1 MVLKSQSVLSLPESN
16 VNVKIT
22 TDANRIPLWFHFP
35 QMSGKEPRFFS
46 SADPI
51 VCTEWGRRGLQAV
64 EMGWDNIPGIYYR
77 GLGTDCSMA
86 HCDPIVM
93 CTEWRGC

>member
-1 MVLKSQSVLSLPESN
+1 MVSLSSN
-16 VNVKIT
+16 VWEGTSFLLLCRSHRVY
-22 TDANRIPLWFHFP
+22 R
-35 QMSGKEPRFFS
+35 M
-46 SADPI
+46 
-51 VCTEWGRRGLQAV
+51 VGRRVLQAV

-93 CTEWRGC
+93 CTEWGGTAVELPQCLILARLSFSARPRRQA